1 MKNLITFFILFSS
14 LSTYV
19 FFLFTRNYPLSIIS
33 IALGFII
40 WLISMGIYKR
50 KISGLHFI
58 LILFGM
64 LVSLAF
70 FIGYGI
76 EQDIWGGYHFNSEAS
91 FLSFGLMLLL
101 ILPGVY
107 LFYKNNNEPLI
118 ITPPDRENEFPGQ
131 VSSVDQSNNDGKF
144 SSEFEN
150 PIMEYDPELLNSY
163 YQYYYGNNDE

>member
-1 MKNLITFFILFSS
+1 
-14 LSTYV
+14 
-19 FFLFTRNYPLSIIS
+19 
-33 IALGFII
+33 
-40 WLISMGIYKR
+40 
-50 KISGLHFI
+50 
-58 LILFGM
+58 M

-118 ITPPDRENEFPGQ
+118 ITPPDRENEFPSQ
-131 VSSVDQSNNDGKF
+131 VSVDQSNNDGKL

-163 YQYYYGNNDE
+163 YQYYYGDNDE

>member
-76 EQDIWGGYHFNSEAS
+76 EQDMWGGYHFDSEAS
-91 FLSFGLMLLL
+91 FLSFGLMLIL

-118 ITPPDRENEFPGQ
+118 ITPPERKIELTNQ
-131 VSSVDQSNNDGKF
+131 TSIDQSNNE
-144 SSEFEN
+144 SQSLSEFEN
-150 PIMEYDPELLNSY
+150 PMMEYDPELINSY

>member
-1 MKNLITFFILFSS
+1 
-14 LSTYV
+14 
-19 FFLFTRNYPLSIIS
+19 
-33 IALGFII
+33 
-40 WLISMGIYKR
+40 MGIYKK

-76 EQDIWGGYHFNSEAS
+76 EQDMWGGYHFNSEAS

-118 ITPPDRENEFPGQ
+118 IKPPYKENEFPSQ
-131 VSSVDQSNNDGKF
+131 ISMDQNNNDGQF
-144 SSEFEN
+144 SNEFEN
-150 PIMEYDPELLNSY
+150 PMVEYDPELLNSY

>member
-19 FFLFTRNYPLSIIS
+19 FFLFNRNYPLSIIS

-70 FIGYGI
+70 FIGYGLDLDHPCCIHENMININTELFKEKMI
-76 EQDIWGGYHFNSEAS
+76 ENVA
-91 FLSFGLMLLL
+91 
-101 ILPGVY
+101 
-107 LFYKNNNEPLI
+107 KNN
-118 ITPPDRENEFPGQ
+118 
-131 VSSVDQSNNDGKF
+131 
-144 SSEFEN
+144 
-150 PIMEYDPELLNSY
+150 
-163 YQYYYGNNDE
+163 